1 MKEKN
6 ILDFLRAL
14 RDHRDEGERWLR
26 EILAPTPSDSP
37 SADTPPAALPEEES
51 EEIIE
56 DNEVSNEE
64 REERE
69 EREETQAPDPLPE
82 EFASHLGDSLKCL
95 EGFRTGR
102 KPSAEDWDT
111 VFSLLFSIVGDAANG
126 VITPATTETLLRAVS
141 YDRAV
146 GIAMHE
152 GEIKG
157 RNARI
162 EEQLLS
168 PVKSDGLP
176 SLQGARGGSASPRRS
191 QSIFDLAGEA
201 R

>member
-6 ILDFLRAL
+6 ILDFLRAM

-26 EILAPTPSDSP
+26 KILAPTPSDSP

-69 EREETQAPDPLPE
+69 ETQAPDPLPE
-82 EFASHLGDSLKCL
+82 EFTSHLGDSLKCL

-126 VITPATTETLLRAVS
+126 VITPATAETLLRAVS

>member
-56 DNEVSNEE
+56 DNEVSC
-64 REERE
+64 EERE

-126 VITPATTETLLRAVS
+126 VITPATAETLLRAVS

>member
-1 MKEKN
+1 
-6 ILDFLRAL
+6 
-14 RDHRDEGERWLR
+14 
-26 EILAPTPSDSP
+26 
-37 SADTPPAALPEEES
+37 
-51 EEIIE
+51 
-56 DNEVSNEE
+56 
-64 REERE
+64 
-69 EREETQAPDPLPE
+69 
-82 EFASHLGDSLKCL
+82 
-95 EGFRTGR
+95 
-102 KPSAEDWDT
+102 
-111 VFSLLFSIVGDAANG
+111 
-126 VITPATTETLLRAVS
+126 
-141 YDRAV
+141 
-146 GIAMHE
+146 MHE